1 MNEVKEL
8 HKDTSLFKGIPV
20 AEPTHKQLQVIV
32 GSPKDFPELTQLT
45 NSEGEKLTTAQKY
58 LGENFNLE
66 MDFLSIEDSNLF
78 KDVVNEVNEAN
89 DKVNELRLKSVGTKG
104 LTEDE
109 KRLLEIKNSYISE
122 IYTKRDQ
129 GALDQQAQMEAEARM
144 LTAEAELYLN
154 ADSDTDLEFI
164 YQKLK
169 ALADKMGGRVPFAI
183 QAKLQQLE
191 SKIAAKSTK

>member
-1 MNEVKEL
+1 MSEVKEL
-8 HKDTSLFKGIPV
+8 RKDTSLFKGIPV
-20 AEPTHKQLQVIV
+20 AEPTYKQLQVIV
-32 GSPKDFPELTQLT
+32 GSPEDFPELTKLT
-45 NSEGEKLTTAQKY
+45 NSDGKKLDTSQKY
-58 LGENFNLE
+58 LGDNFNLE
-66 MDFLSIEDSNLF
+66 MDFLSIEDPNLF

-104 LTEDE
+104 LTEVE

-144 LTAEAELYLN
+144 LTAEAELYLS
-154 ADSDTDLEFI
+154 ADGDTDLEFV
-164 YQKLK
+164 YNKLK
-169 ALADKMGGRVPFAI
+169 ALAAKMGGRVPFAI

-191 SKIAAKSTK
+191 SKIASKSRK